1 MNTELLIKTFIAFCL
16 GAIIYKIILDRCSCG
31 IVEGNFVTSFIDSG
45 INKAEDV
52 FDIGRSAAEK
62 VAAAAKAKT
71 EAEKKSSTPG
81 ADTSKTDG
89 NNNSASGVIDKAIKG
104 INTDLD
110 SNRESLKI
118 LTDNF
123 ISEVTEMNNNL
134 NSLGYN
140 LPNESDLPKD
150 LSNIT
155 TFTDIAEYPDVL
167 DYLELLLNNMANV
180 KDPLHLIGGEGKKDG
195 YCKDGKDHM
204 EYIIMLLLVNYKLVN
219 NVNKSKFLK
228 IFNRISRYFPDI
240 IENIQEINLR
250 CPENSD
256 KNIKSNT
263 FNNTFHKLFKNNTT
277 NINLGSSLST
287 IIKQLKDMPT
297 IYGVVIIL
305 CITFIFAK
313 FLGLFSMKI
322 DI

>member
-1 MNTELLIKTFIAFCL
+1 
-16 GAIIYKIILDRCSCG
+16 
-31 IVEGNFVTSFIDSG
+31 
-45 INKAEDV
+45 
-52 FDIGRSAAEK
+52 
-62 VAAAAKAKT
+62 
-71 EAEKKSSTPG
+71 
-81 ADTSKTDG
+81 
-89 NNNSASGVIDKAIKG
+89 
-104 INTDLD
+104 
-110 SNRESLKI
+110 
-118 LTDNF
+118 
-123 ISEVTEMNNNL
+123 
-134 NSLGYN
+134 
-140 LPNESDLPKD
+140 
-150 LSNIT
+150 
-155 TFTDIAEYPDVL
+155 
-167 DYLELLLNNMANV
+167 
-180 KDPLHLIGGEGKKDG
+180 
-195 YCKDGKDHM
+195 
-204 EYIIMLLLVNYKLVN
+204 MLLLVNYKLVN

-240 IENIQEINLR
+240 IENIQEINLG
-250 CPENSD
+250 CPENSN